1 MLEIKNIS
9 KSFGT
14 TVAVDNISLTLEKGA
29 FYGLLGPNGAGKST
43 TINMLSTVLKPDEG
57 SVSINGFDL
66 LKESQKCKKSIGIV
80 PQEIALYEELSAY
93 DNLMFW
99 GGLYN
104 LSGSAL
110 KQNINDTLELMGL
123 SDRKNDKINS
133 YSGGM
138 KRRINIA
145 AALLHRPQ
153 LLLMDEPTVGIDPQS
168 RNLIFDVLEKLHG
181 DGMTIIYTTHYMEE
195 AERLCNKIGIID
207 HGKII
212 GEGTLD
218 ELRAASSTEDV
229 IRIQAKSLNDGQI
242 EVVKNHWKDAV
253 KIQENSIAISEK
265 DKGVSLMEQLSF
277 LNNQEIEINKVEI
290 IPVNLETIFLNL
302 TGRTLRD

>member
-14 TVAVDNISLTLEKGA
+14 TKAVDNISLSLEKGA

-43 TINMLSTVLKPDEG
+43 TINILSTVLKPDEG
-57 SVSINGFDL
+57 AVSINGFDL
-66 LKESQKCKKSIGIV
+66 LKEPQKCKQSIGIV

-104 LSGSAL
+104 LSGNTL

-195 AERLCNKIGIID
+195 AERLCNRIGIID

-218 ELRAASSTEDV
+218 ELRATSNTKDIV
-229 IRIQAKSLNDGQI
+229 KIQTGNLNDIQI
-242 EVVKNHWKDAV
+242 TAVKNHWNESVAV
-253 KIQENSIAISEK
+253 EEHSISISEK
-265 DKGVSLMEQLSF
+265 NEEVPLMDQLVF
-277 LNNQEIEINKVEI
+277 LNKNEIEIKKVEI

>member
-1 MLEIKNIS
+1 MLEIRNIS
-9 KSFGT
+9 KSFET
-14 TVAVDNISLTLEKGA
+14 TKAVDNISLTLEKGA

-43 TINMLSTVLKPDEG
+43 TINILSTVLKPDDG

-66 LKESQKCKKSIGIV
+66 IKEPQKCKESIGIV

-93 DNLMFW
+93 ENLMFW
-99 GGLYN
+99 GSLYN
-104 LSGSAL
+104 LSGGSL
-110 KQNINDTLELMGL
+110 KGNIDETLRLMGL
-123 SDRKNDKINS
+123 FDRRNDKISS

-145 AALLHRPQ
+145 AALLHRPE

-195 AERLCNKIGIID
+195 AERLCSSIGIID

-212 GEGTLD
+212 GQGTLG
-218 ELRAASSTEDV
+218 ELRASSGTKDILKIQTENV
-229 IRIQAKSLNDGQI
+229 NQHQI
-242 EVVKNHWKDAV
+242 EAMEMHWEDDV
-253 KIQENSIAISEK
+253 HVNENSISISEK
-265 DKGVSLMEQLSF
+265 EVSLMKQLSF
-277 LNNQEIEINKVEI
+277 LNDQNIEIKKVEI

-302 TGRTLRD
+302 TGRQLRD

>member
-14 TVAVDNISLTLEKGA
+14 TKAVDNISLTLEKGA

-43 TINMLSTVLKPDEG
+43 TINILSTVLKPDEG
-57 SVSINGFDL
+57 AVSINGFDL
-66 LKESQKCKKSIGIV
+66 LKEPQKCKQSIGIV

-218 ELRAASSTEDV
+218 EMRAASSTEDV
-229 IRIQAKSLNDGQI
+229 IKIQAKSLNDGQI

-253 KIQENSIAISEK
+253 KIQGNSIAISEK

>member
-80 PQEIALYEELSAY
+80 PQEIALYGELSAY

>member
-1 MLEIKNIS
+1 MLKIKNIS

-14 TVAVDNISLTLEKGA
+14 TKAVDNISLSLEKGA

-43 TINMLSTVLKPDEG
+43 TINILSTVLKSDAG

-66 LKESQKCKKSIGIV
+66 LKDPQKCKQSIGIV

-93 DNLMFW
+93 ENLLFW
-99 GGLYN
+99 GSLYN
-104 LSGSAL
+104 LSGSSL
-110 KQNINDTLELMGL
+110 KNNINETLGLMGL
-123 SDRKNDKINS
+123 LERKNDNISS

-145 AALLHRPQ
+145 AALLHQPQ

-218 ELRAASSTEDV
+218 ELRATSNTKDIV
-229 IRIQAKSLNDGQI
+229 KIQTGGLNDIQI
-242 EVVKNHWKDAV
+242 AAMKNHWNESIEV
-253 KIQENSIAISEK
+253 QENSISISAN
-265 DKGVSLMEQLSF
+265 DGNVSLMDQLEF
-277 LNNQEIEINKVEI
+277 LNKKEIEIKKVEI

>member
-1 MLEIKNIS
+1 MLKVKNLS
-9 KSFGT
+9 KNFGT
-14 TVAVDNISLTLEKGA
+14 TKAVDNISLSLEKGA

-43 TINMLSTVLKPDEG
+43 TINILSTVLKPDAG

-66 LKESQKCKKSIGIV
+66 LKDPQKCKQAIGIV

-93 DNLMFW
+93 ENLMFW

-104 LSGSAL
+104 LSGAAL
-110 KQNINDTLELMGL
+110 KQNINETLELMGL
-123 SDRKNDKINS
+123 LDRKNDKVTS

-145 AALLHRPQ
+145 AALLHRPE

-218 ELRAASSTEDV
+218 ELRATSNTKDIV
-229 IRIQAKSLNDGQI
+229 KIQTGSLNDIQI
-242 EVVKNHWKDAV
+242 AAMKNHWNESV
-253 KIQENSIAISEK
+253 EVQENSISISANE
-265 DKGVSLMEQLSF
+265 GNVSLMDQLEF
-277 LNNQEIEINKVEI
+277 LNKKEIEIKKVEM